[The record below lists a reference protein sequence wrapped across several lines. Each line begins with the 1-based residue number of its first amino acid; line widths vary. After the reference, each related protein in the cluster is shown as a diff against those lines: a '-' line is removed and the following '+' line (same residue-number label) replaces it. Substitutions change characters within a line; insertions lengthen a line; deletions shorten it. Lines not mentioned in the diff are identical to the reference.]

1 MTKNNTFENG
11 LTVDGVTKIIDKLEQ
26 SSFNFLELNSD
37 NINLVIG
44 KEGYVPSTNGAVAEA
59 PAIERPVES
68 TPVQEVAPTAEPVVE
83 EAPIPVAKPSKVG
96 EEDGVHVVKAST
108 AGIFFA
114 QSEPG
119 APPYVKI
126 GDQVEEDTTVG
137 LLEIMKVYSA
147 ITAGVSGKITS
158 IHVEDAE
165 LIEYGQPLFSVKIS
179 E

>member
-44 KEGYVPSTNGAVAEA
+44 KEGYAPSTNGAVAEA
-59 PAIERPVES
+59 PAIES
-68 TPVQEVAPTAEPVVE
+68 TPAPAPIKEAAPAAEPVE
-83 EAPIPVAKPSKVG
+83 EAPQAPVSSPTEVK
-96 EEDGVHVVKAST
+96 EEGIHVVKAST

-119 APPYVKI
+119 APPYVNI
-126 GDQVEEDTTVG
+126 GDRVEEDTTVG

-147 ITAGVSGKITS
+147 ITAGVSGEITS